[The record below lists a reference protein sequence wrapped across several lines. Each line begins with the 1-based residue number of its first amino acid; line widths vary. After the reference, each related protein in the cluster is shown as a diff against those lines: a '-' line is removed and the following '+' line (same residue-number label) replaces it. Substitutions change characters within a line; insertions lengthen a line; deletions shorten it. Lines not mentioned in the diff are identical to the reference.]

1 MPDILIKTPFIMK
14 SKIGLPDAVFTTTN
28 ELKQFAVANRLCDN
42 STSADRAAREVIPQE
57 SYYQTKIIKE
67 IKKWAEMG
75 VIDKNAYVWKQ
86 QAGQFANTGLPD
98 VALITRT
105 KDGHGQIFFFEI
117 KRPLLGRLTEMQQ
130 HMIERLSAAGA
141 VASVAVYP
149 NDVYDVLM
157 EHNAVLIPFAVKKKK
172 GQ

>member
-1 MPDILIKTPFIMK
+1 MPDILIKVPFIIK
-14 SKIGLPDAVFTTTN
+14 GKKGLPDTVFNSVN
-28 ELKQFAVANRLCDN
+28 EVKDYAIANRLCDK

-86 QAGQFANTGLPD
+86 QAGQFANTGIPD
-98 VALITRT
+98 VQLITRT
-105 KDGHGQIFFFEI
+105 KDGRGQTFFFEV

-130 HMIERLSAAGA
+130 HMIERLVMAGA

-149 NDVYDVLM
+149 DDVYDVLM
-157 EHNAVLIPFAVKKKK
+157 EHDAVLVPFAVKKTK

>member
-1 MPDILIKTPFIMK
+1 MPDILIKVPFVLK
-14 SKIGLPDAVFTTTN
+14 GKKGLPDTVFDN
-28 ELKQFAVANRLCDN
+28 VKDLKEFCVANRICDKQM
-42 STSADRAAREVIPQE
+42 SADRAAREVIPQE

-86 QAGQFANTGLPD
+86 QAGQFAQTGLPD
-98 VALITRT
+98 IALITKL

-117 KRPLLGRLTEMQQ
+117 KRPLLGRLTEAQQ
-130 HMIERLSAAGA
+130 HMIENLTMAGA

-149 NDVYDVLM
+149 DDVYDVLN
-157 EHNAVLIPFAVKKKK
+157 EHGAVLVPFAIKKK